1 VPKNAQEEVKI
12 AYWKLF
18 DVPDKV
24 PPGQRAVD
32 YVQKRIDEFVDRY
45 HKRFP
50 AAVRCLQDDR
60 TALTAYLRFPREH
73 WHRTRHSNLIE
84 RTFGETRRR
93 TKVIGRFPGE
103 TSCVSLVWAVLDRA
117 SAGWR
122 GLSMTPE
129 GTRLLQDL
137 RHQLL
142 DRPTASHRRRG
153 QHQRRQRQRH
163 AAPTTAIHPAA
174 VAGRVTSPIES
185 DRVRRH
191 LHRTWDATGAPGRDA
206 GRQSPVVERLRA
218 VLVQPLA
225 LLGRLH
231 LDDDHAGQVA
241 VHDPGGGMGVFEQRP
256 GVAAVAPVARRTAR

>member
-1 VPKNAQEEVKI
+1 MHPGSPAEPVLVAWGVTTEGKPVLVALEPAASEGTEARDEFVDSLADRGLRAPLLVISDGAAGLVSAVERNYGHSLRQRRVIHRCRNLLAKVPKNAQEEVKA
-12 AYWKLF
+12 AYWKIF
-18 DVPDKV
+18 DVPETI

-45 HKRFP
+45 HKRLP

-93 TKVIGRFPGE
+93 AKVIGRFPGE

-122 GLSMTPE
+122 GLTMTPE

-142 DRPTASHRRRG
+142 DRPTASRRRRD
-153 QHQRRQRQRH
+153 QRGRQRH
-163 AAPTTAIHPAA
+163 VEPVTAIHAK
-174 VAGRVTSPIES
+174 T
-185 DRVRRH
+185 
-191 LHRTWDATGAPGRDA
+191 
-206 GRQSPVVERLRA
+206 
-218 VLVQPLA
+218 
-225 LLGRLH
+225 
-231 LDDDHAGQVA
+231 
-241 VHDPGGGMGVFEQRP
+241 
-256 GVAAVAPVARRTAR
+256 VAAAA